1 MDFYNCLHLLPIVLL
16 LAFPL
21 AFFIRNLLL
30 RVAIVLAASCLFLLP
45 ILPQS
50 TSVAMRAFSFFNYLS
65 FSLVVAMVSAL
76 FRLRWNL
83 KIKDWL
89 IILVVGGFL
98 YGSALGYLPVDLYRF
113 GYKIYFSI
121 IIAGLLIVLLSYKCA
136 FVITIAFSLYL
147 SGVYVNFWDALIDPV
162 FWFVSLVNLV
172 LKVRNPW
179 LAKRK

>member
-1 MDFYNCLHLLPIVLL
+1 MDLINCLHLLPIALL

-21 AFFIRNLLL
+21 AISIRHPIL
-30 RVAIVLAASCLFLLP
+30 RAAVVLAAGCLFLLP
-45 ILPQS
+45 LLPQS

-83 KIKDWL
+83 KLKDWL
-89 IILVVGGFL
+89 ILFVAGGIL
-98 YGSALGYLPVDLYRF
+98 YASALGYLPVDIYRY
-113 GYKIYFSI
+113 GYKIYSSV

-136 FVITIAFSLYL
+136 FVITIAFILYV
-147 SGVYVNFWDALIDPV
+147 SGIYVNFWDALIDPV

-172 LKVRNPW
+172 LIAGKPW
-179 LAKRK
+179 LAKRN